1 MLEVNKARLDKLM
14 EERGIE
20 SYQAL
25 SEKAKAQGISLAFS
39 TIYQLASGGNW
50 RRSTLEALC
59 EVLRCEPGDLVPG
72 LTGYYYTHDAP
83 RQAAPVQR
91 HAGRQ
96 SRGGDHPQRTTQ
108 IPE

>member
-1 MLEVNKARLDKLM
+1 MLEISKAQLDKLM
-14 EERGIE
+14 EERGID

-25 SEKAKAQGISLAFS
+25 SEKAKAQGVSLAFS

-72 LTGYYYTHDAP
+72 LTGYHYTHDAP
-83 RQAAPVQR
+83 QPAEEFQATA
-91 HAGRQ
+91 A
-96 SRGGDHPQRTTQ
+96 
-108 IPE
+108 